1 MMYVNTL
8 NNDLK
13 KCRIYYYKNFND
25 FFSMFKINYN
35 LDQLKKVTFLSEIS
49 YMDRNYKSKAPFPLL
64 IYMNQQEQ
72 LIVGENIFCV
82 FYHYEEEN
90 KQWKTAKT
98 DLYRAISKVNLTEK
112 MYLRRMLAS
121 ITNNIMEIRLSKDN
135 YFNYFDNYILYGSS
149 LQFSLEFDEIMQNEE
164 LEIKQIKFQL
174 FDQSVVTI
182 RDGNQIE
189 FNKDTSNEEKIEFIL
204 FLSHLINDSR

>member
-1 MMYVNTL
+1 
-8 NNDLK
+8 
-13 KCRIYYYKNFND
+13 
-25 FFSMFKINYN
+25 
-35 LDQLKKVTFLSEIS
+35 
-49 YMDRNYKSKAPFPLL
+49 
-64 IYMNQQEQ
+64 MNQQEQ